1 MRPKAPPSAQSCE
14 YYSSNTIKTL
24 INMVIQRWQSV
35 FLLLAF
41 NLLGLAFIMPV
52 GTVDGVDI
60 EPTSDLPFMIINI
73 TAAILA
79 AIDIFLYRNLPL
91 QIRIASVTMVLAIG
105 AAIVGALHFM
115 VTDGFGMVV
124 VGGFPLPLIA
134 AIFIWI
140 ARSMMV
146 NDRRLLAAADRIR

>member
-1 MRPKAPPSAQSCE
+1 
-14 YYSSNTIKTL
+14 
-24 INMVIQRWQSV
+24 MVIQRWQSV
-35 FLLLAF
+35 LLLLAF

-52 GTVDGVDI
+52 GRVDGVDI

-91 QIRIASVTMVLAIG
+91 QIRIASVTLVIAIG

>member
-1 MRPKAPPSAQSCE
+1 
-14 YYSSNTIKTL
+14 
-24 INMVIQRWQSV
+24 MVIQRWQSV
-35 FLLLAF
+35 LLLLAF

-146 NDRRLLAAADRIR
+146 NDRRLLAATDRIR

>member
-1 MRPKAPPSAQSCE
+1 
-14 YYSSNTIKTL
+14 
-24 INMVIQRWQSV
+24 MVIQRWQSV
-35 FLLLAF
+35 LLLLAF

-91 QIRIASVTMVLAIG
+91 QIRIASVTLVIAIG

-146 NDRRLLAAADRIR
+146 NDRRLLAAADRKR

>member
-1 MRPKAPPSAQSCE
+1 
-14 YYSSNTIKTL
+14 
-24 INMVIQRWQSV
+24 MVIQRWQSV
-35 FLLLAF
+35 LLLLAF

-60 EPTSDLPFMIINI
+60 EPTPDLPFMIINI

-91 QIRIASVTMVLAIG
+91 QIRIASVTLVIAIG

>member
-1 MRPKAPPSAQSCE
+1 
-14 YYSSNTIKTL
+14 
-24 INMVIQRWQSV
+24 MVIQRWQSV
-35 FLLLAF
+35 LLLLAF

-91 QIRIASVTMVLAIG
+91 QIRIASVTLVLAIG
-105 AAIVGALHFM
+105 AAIVGVLHFM

>member
-1 MRPKAPPSAQSCE
+1 
-14 YYSSNTIKTL
+14 
-24 INMVIQRWQSV
+24 MVIQRGQSV
-35 FLLLAF
+35 LLLLAF

>member
-1 MRPKAPPSAQSCE
+1 
-14 YYSSNTIKTL
+14 
-24 INMVIQRWQSV
+24 MVIQRWQSV
-35 FLLLAF
+35 LLLLAF

-91 QIRIASVTMVLAIG
+91 QIRIASVTLVLAIG

>member
-1 MRPKAPPSAQSCE
+1 
-14 YYSSNTIKTL
+14 
-24 INMVIQRWQSV
+24 MVIQRWQSV
-35 FLLLAF
+35 LLLLAF

-115 VTDGFGMVV
+115 VTDGFGMVL

>member
-1 MRPKAPPSAQSCE
+1 
-14 YYSSNTIKTL
+14 
-24 INMVIQRWQSV
+24 MVIQRWQSV
-35 FLLLAF
+35 LLLLAF

-91 QIRIASVTMVLAIG
+91 QIRITSVTLVIAIG

>member
-1 MRPKAPPSAQSCE
+1 
-14 YYSSNTIKTL
+14 
-24 INMVIQRWQSV
+24 MVIQRWQSV

-91 QIRIASVTMVLAIG
+91 QIRIASVTLVLAIG

>member
-1 MRPKAPPSAQSCE
+1 
-14 YYSSNTIKTL
+14 
-24 INMVIQRWQSV
+24 MVIQRWQSV

-91 QIRIASVTMVLAIG
+91 QIRIASVTLVIAIG

>member
-1 MRPKAPPSAQSCE
+1 
-14 YYSSNTIKTL
+14 
-24 INMVIQRWQSV
+24 MVIQRWQSV
-35 FLLLAF
+35 LLLLASD
-41 NLLGLAFIMPV
+41 LLGLAFIMPV

-91 QIRIASVTMVLAIG
+91 QIRIASVTLVIAIG

>member
-1 MRPKAPPSAQSCE
+1 
-14 YYSSNTIKTL
+14 
-24 INMVIQRWQSV
+24 MVIQRWQSV
-35 FLLLAF
+35 LLLLAF

-91 QIRIASVTMVLAIG
+91 QIRIASVTLVIAIG

-146 NDRRLLAAADRIR
+146 NDRRLLAAVDRIR

>member
-1 MRPKAPPSAQSCE
+1 
-14 YYSSNTIKTL
+14 
-24 INMVIQRWQSV
+24 MVIQRWQSV
-35 FLLLAF
+35 LLLLAF

-73 TAAILA
+73 TATILA

>member
-1 MRPKAPPSAQSCE
+1 
-14 YYSSNTIKTL
+14 
-24 INMVIQRWQSV
+24 MVIQRWQSV

-52 GTVDGVDI
+52 GTVDGIDI

-91 QIRIASVTMVLAIG
+91 QIRIASVTLVLAIG

>member
-1 MRPKAPPSAQSCE
+1 
-14 YYSSNTIKTL
+14 
-24 INMVIQRWQSV
+24 MVIQRWQSV
-35 FLLLAF
+35 LLLLAF

-60 EPTSDLPFMIINI
+60 EPTSDLPFMIINV

-91 QIRIASVTMVLAIG
+91 QIRIASVTLVIAIG

>member
-1 MRPKAPPSAQSCE
+1 
-14 YYSSNTIKTL
+14 
-24 INMVIQRWQSV
+24 MVIQRWQSV
-35 FLLLAF
+35 LLLLAF

-60 EPTSDLPFMIINI
+60 EPTSDLPYMIINI

-91 QIRIASVTMVLAIG
+91 QIRIASVTLVIAIG

>member
-1 MRPKAPPSAQSCE
+1 
-14 YYSSNTIKTL
+14 
-24 INMVIQRWQSV
+24 MVIQRWQSV
-35 FLLLAF
+35 LLLLAF

-91 QIRIASVTMVLAIG
+91 QIRIASVTLVSAIG

>member
-1 MRPKAPPSAQSCE
+1 
-14 YYSSNTIKTL
+14 
-24 INMVIQRWQSV
+24 MVIQRWQSV
-35 FLLLAF
+35 LLLLAF

-60 EPTSDLPFMIINI
+60 KPTSDLPFMIINI

-91 QIRIASVTMVLAIG
+91 QIRIASVTLVIAIG

>member
-1 MRPKAPPSAQSCE
+1 
-14 YYSSNTIKTL
+14 
-24 INMVIQRWQSV
+24 MVIQRWQSV
-35 FLLLAF
+35 LLLLAF

-91 QIRIASVTMVLAIG
+91 QIRIASVTLVIAIG

-146 NDRRLLAAADRIR
+146 NDRRLLAAAARIR

>member
-1 MRPKAPPSAQSCE
+1 
-14 YYSSNTIKTL
+14 
-24 INMVIQRWQSV
+24 MVIQRWQSV
-35 FLLLAF
+35 LLLLAF

-146 NDRRLLAAADRIR
+146 KDRRLLAAADRIR

>member
-1 MRPKAPPSAQSCE
+1 
-14 YYSSNTIKTL
+14 
-24 INMVIQRWQSV
+24 MVIQRWQSV

-124 VGGFPLPLIA
+124 VCGFPLPLIA

>member
-1 MRPKAPPSAQSCE
+1 
-14 YYSSNTIKTL
+14 
-24 INMVIQRWQSV
+24 MVIQRWQSV
-35 FLLLAF
+35 LLLLAF

-91 QIRIASVTMVLAIG
+91 QIRIASVTLVIAIG

-146 NDRRLLAAADRIR
+146 NDRRLLAAADRIC

>member
-1 MRPKAPPSAQSCE
+1 
-14 YYSSNTIKTL
+14 
-24 INMVIQRWQSV
+24 MVIQRWQSV
-35 FLLLAF
+35 LLLLAF
-41 NLLGLAFIMPV
+41 NLLGLAFIVPV

-91 QIRIASVTMVLAIG
+91 QIRIASVTLVIAIG

>member
-1 MRPKAPPSAQSCE
+1 
-14 YYSSNTIKTL
+14 
-24 INMVIQRWQSV
+24 MVIQRWQSV
-35 FLLLAF
+35 LLLLAF

-105 AAIVGALHFM
+105 AALVGALHFM

>member
-1 MRPKAPPSAQSCE
+1 
-14 YYSSNTIKTL
+14 
-24 INMVIQRWQSV
+24 MVIQRWQSV

-52 GTVDGVDI
+52 GTVDGVAI

-91 QIRIASVTMVLAIG
+91 QIRIASVTLVIAIG

>member
-1 MRPKAPPSAQSCE
+1 
-14 YYSSNTIKTL
+14 
-24 INMVIQRWQSV
+24 MVIQRGQSV
-35 FLLLAF
+35 LLLLAF

-91 QIRIASVTMVLAIG
+91 QIRIASVTLVIAIG

>member
-1 MRPKAPPSAQSCE
+1 
-14 YYSSNTIKTL
+14 
-24 INMVIQRWQSV
+24 MVIQRWQSV
-35 FLLLAF
+35 LLLLAF

-91 QIRIASVTMVLAIG
+91 QIRIASVTLVLAIG

-124 VGGFPLPLIA
+124 IGGFPLPLIA

>member
-1 MRPKAPPSAQSCE
+1 
-14 YYSSNTIKTL
+14 
-24 INMVIQRWQSV
+24 MVIQRWQSV

-60 EPTSDLPFMIINI
+60 ESTSDLPFMIINI

-91 QIRIASVTMVLAIG
+91 QIRIASVTLVLAIG

>member
-1 MRPKAPPSAQSCE
+1 
-14 YYSSNTIKTL
+14 
-24 INMVIQRWQSV
+24 MVIQRWQSV
-35 FLLLAF
+35 LLLLAF

-60 EPTSDLPFMIINI
+60 EPSSALPFMIINI

-91 QIRIASVTMVLAIG
+91 QIRIASVTLVIAIG

>member
-1 MRPKAPPSAQSCE
+1 
-14 YYSSNTIKTL
+14 
-24 INMVIQRWQSV
+24 MVIQRWQSV
-35 FLLLAF
+35 LLLLAF

-60 EPTSDLPFMIINI
+60 EPTSDLPFMILNI

-91 QIRIASVTMVLAIG
+91 QIRIASVTLVIAIG

>member
-1 MRPKAPPSAQSCE
+1 
-14 YYSSNTIKTL
+14 
-24 INMVIQRWQSV
+24 MVIQRWQSV
-35 FLLLAF
+35 LLLLAF

-91 QIRIASVTMVLAIG
+91 QIRIASVTLVIAIG

-140 ARSMMV
+140 ARSMMA

>member
-1 MRPKAPPSAQSCE
+1 
-14 YYSSNTIKTL
+14 
-24 INMVIQRWQSV
+24 MVIQRWQSV
-35 FLLLAF
+35 LLLLAF

-91 QIRIASVTMVLAIG
+91 QIRIASVTLVIAIG

-115 VTDGFGMVV
+115 VTDGVGMVV

>member
-1 MRPKAPPSAQSCE
+1 
-14 YYSSNTIKTL
+14 
-24 INMVIQRWQSV
+24 MVIQRWQSV
-35 FLLLAF
+35 LLLLAF

-91 QIRIASVTMVLAIG
+91 QIHIASVTLVIAIG
-105 AAIVGALHFM
+105 AAIVDALHFM

>member
-1 MRPKAPPSAQSCE
+1 
-14 YYSSNTIKTL
+14 
-24 INMVIQRWQSV
+24 MVIQRWQSV
-35 FLLLAF
+35 LLLIAF

>member
-1 MRPKAPPSAQSCE
+1 
-14 YYSSNTIKTL
+14 
-24 INMVIQRWQSV
+24 MVIQRWQSV
-35 FLLLAF
+35 LLLLAF

-60 EPTSDLPFMIINI
+60 EPTSDLPSMIINI

-91 QIRIASVTMVLAIG
+91 QIRIASVTLVIAIG

>member
-1 MRPKAPPSAQSCE
+1 
-14 YYSSNTIKTL
+14 
-24 INMVIQRWQSV
+24 MVIQRWQSV
-35 FLLLAF
+35 LLLLAF

-91 QIRIASVTMVLAIG
+91 QIRIASVTLVIAIG

>member
-1 MRPKAPPSAQSCE
+1 
-14 YYSSNTIKTL
+14 
-24 INMVIQRWQSV
+24 MVIQRWQSV
-35 FLLLAF
+35 LLLLAF
-41 NLLGLAFIMPV
+41 NLLGLAFILPV

-91 QIRIASVTMVLAIG
+91 QIRIASVTLVIAIG

>member
-1 MRPKAPPSAQSCE
+1 
-14 YYSSNTIKTL
+14 
-24 INMVIQRWQSV
+24 MVIQRWQSV
-35 FLLLAF
+35 LLLLAF

-60 EPTSDLPFMIINI
+60 ESTSDLPFMIINI

-91 QIRIASVTMVLAIG
+91 QIRIASVTLVLAIG

-124 VGGFPLPLIA
+124 IGGFPLPLIA

>member
-1 MRPKAPPSAQSCE
+1 
-14 YYSSNTIKTL
+14 
-24 INMVIQRWQSV
+24 MVIQRWQSV
-35 FLLLAF
+35 LLLLAF

-91 QIRIASVTMVLAIG
+91 QIRIASVTLVIAIG

-124 VGGFPLPLIA
+124 GGGFPLPLIA